1 MVRTLALPIAVG
13 RDKGLTA
20 HEQDSEA
27 EIAQSVA
34 LLTDTRPGERA
45 ALPDYGLPDP
55 IGSGL
60 DTDLLVGV
68 VTEWEERAD
77 PADVE
82 VLVVAAVQ
90 DAAVHPSPFVD
101 TADTEEV

>member
-1 MVRTLALPIAVG
+1 MARTLALPIAVG
-13 RDKGLTA
+13 RDRGLTA

-34 LLTDTRPGERA
+34 LLADTRPGERA

-55 IGSGL
+55 VGSGL
-60 DTDLLVGV
+60 DADLLVGV

-82 VLVVAAVQ
+82 VLVAAAVQ
-90 DAAVHPSPFVD
+90 AAAVHPSAYVD
-101 TADTEEV
+101 TDSEES